1 MVVIVPRI
9 CFTIVY
15 KLRIIHVIVD
25 ALLRLSDNIEPT
37 SVPNQTTNAN
47 FFYIRL
53 EWLNDVKEFLKT

>member
-9 CFTIVY
+9 CFTILY
-15 KLRIIHVIVD
+15 KLHIIHVIVD

-47 FFYIRL
+47 LFYIRL